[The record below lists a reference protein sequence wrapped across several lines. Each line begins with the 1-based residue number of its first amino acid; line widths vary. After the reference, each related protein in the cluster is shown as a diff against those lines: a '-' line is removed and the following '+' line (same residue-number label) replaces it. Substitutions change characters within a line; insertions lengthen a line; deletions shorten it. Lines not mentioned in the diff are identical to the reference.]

1 MILLLAVAIGL
12 LAGVARA
19 RVSGRRLVAPPISMV
34 WLVLVA
40 FLPQWLAFYG
50 PTSWL
55 RLPDHL
61 VPIGLVT
68 SQILL
73 LIFVWANRGLP
84 GFWVLGLGLGLN
96 LLVIVLNGGWMPISP
111 ETLGRMYP
119 DRAADVWIV
128 GERLGTSKDVILA
141 VADTRLA
148 WLSDRFILPSWSP
161 YRVAYSLGDI
171 FITAGAFI
179 LLWSLGGLSH
189 IQPTRTNYEYANP
202 GQSGT

>member
-12 LAGVARA
+12 IAGLWRA
-19 RVSGRRLVAPPISMV
+19 SASGRRLVAPPLSMV
-34 WLVLVA
+34 WLVPVA

-50 PTSWL
+50 PRGWL
-55 RLPDHL
+55 QLPDS
-61 VPIGLVT
+61 VIPIGLVA

-73 LIFVWANRGLP
+73 LIFVWANRSLP
-84 GFWVLGLGLGLN
+84 GFWALGLGLSLN
-96 LLVIVLNGGWMPISP
+96 LLVIGLNGGWMPISP
-111 ETLGRMYP
+111 ETLRRMYP
-119 DRAADVWIV
+119 ERPADVWIV

-148 WLSDRFILPSWSP
+148 WLSDRFTLPSWSP

-171 FITAGAFI
+171 FIAAGAFL
-179 LLWSLGGLSH
+179 LLWSLGGLSYT
-189 IQPTRTNYEYANP
+189 QPTRSNYEYANP